1 MAKSWIYTRTGDK
14 GTTSLVGGVR
24 VSKTHTRLE
33 AYGTI
38 DELSSHI
45 GLLLTY
51 VEIEEDV
58 ELLTYVQ
65 HKLFTVG
72 SYLAT
77 DTTQT
82 EVNIASEV
90 SEASIERIEQ
100 RIDEVDVALP
110 RLTAF
115 ILPGG
120 NRASTVAH
128 VCRTICRRAERRI
141 LAIEETE
148 QVEIDEKV
156 KRFVNRLSD
165 YLFVLARELNNLDG
179 NSEIYWDKTYE

>member
-1 MAKSWIYTRTGDK
+1 MKKSWIYTRTGDK
-14 GTTSLVGGVR
+14 GTTSLVGGIR

-51 VEIEEDV
+51 LTEEEDLA
-58 ELLTYVQ
+58 LLTYIQ
-65 HKLFTVG
+65 HKLFSVG

-77 DTTQT
+77 DITQT
-82 EVNIASEV
+82 TINVASEV
-90 SEASIERIEQ
+90 SEESIERIEKA
-100 RIDEVDVALP
+100 IDKIDNALP
-110 RLTAF
+110 TLKAF

-120 NRASTVAH
+120 NRSSAACH
-128 VCRTICRRAERRI
+128 VCRTVCRRAERRI
-141 LAIEETE
+141 LAIEEQEDAT
-148 QVEIDEKV
+148 IDERV

-165 YLFVLARELNNLDG
+165 YFFILARKCNYLTNTP
-179 NSEIYWDKTYE
+179 EIYWDKECR